1 MIERHPL
8 TPHLGTGADITAM
21 VALLALDEGR
31 FITGQT
37 LSVDGGISPISPR
50 RQIYTIISGDDGQR
64 RLIASLN

>member
-37 LSVDGGISPISPR
+37 LSVDGGYLAHFSQAADLHDHFWR
-50 RQIYTIISGDDGQR
+50 
-64 RLIASLN
+64 